1 MAVFPPTFYK
11 HISIWLAIWLFQSKN
26 DVMFFR
32 NLSNCNP
39 CTCFIMNLELK
50 ELIFQASHKSS
61 FSFSGTA
68 LEYLISVQHKNLRF
82 IWLAKKDNLMLNNQ
96 NQNLRLIKYQFE
108 CSTYQWNDSAC
119 SGKYGY

>member
-1 MAVFPPTFYK
+1 MNGSLSAYFLQV
-11 HISIWLAIWLFQSKN
+11 SIWLAIWLFQSKN

-61 FSFSGTA
+61 FSFSGSA
-68 LEYLISVQHKNLRF
+68 LEYVINVQH
-82 IWLAKKDNLMLNNQ
+82 AKTPVHKLKLKVET
-96 NQNLRLIKYQFE
+96 I
-108 CSTYQWNDSAC
+108 NDL
-119 SGKYGY
+119 